1 LLPSKR
7 YARLF
12 WPVFIEQAMGVMVNF
27 LATVM
32 LRSVSG
38 AAMAGVGLL
47 GIINFLLM
55 TSFTAI
61 ASGVTAVVSQHV
73 GAGEYKTAGATSSH
87 SIVLTV
93 YISAGLG
100 LLMTA
105 LSWPILLGLFPGA
118 EADVLEAAHVYLIYS
133 SISLPF
139 LAIFSAIAGIMRAAG
154 NTRVP
159 MLGALISN
167 VIFTAVAAV
176 CIYHFNMGVHG
187 SGLGLAV
194 SRLATA
200 GFMAWWL
207 YRGKGEIYL
216 TPLRWKPDMVILR
229 PVLKIAVPA
238 GIDSMVF
245 NLGKLLLNV
254 FLSGMGTPVLEAH
267 AIVNNLASFTILPGS
282 TMGIV
287 AVILVGQ
294 AWGSGGTGK
303 AKRLTLVTLG
313 IGSLMQ
319 LAACIPFLL
328 LPGHGITWFN
338 PGFEAFEAARA
349 ALLVNLIATPF
360 FWSASFALPQTL
372 RATGDAKFTMYV
384 SIVSMI
390 LARVLLAWV
399 LGVHYDLRL
408 MGIWLAMIIDWVVR
422 SAFFIARALRMH
434 KRVNPWETP
443 EKSV

>member
-1 LLPSKR
+1 
-7 YARLF
+7 
-12 WPVFIEQAMGVMVNF
+12 MGVLVNL
-27 LATVM
+27 LATIM

-73 GAGEYKTAGATSSH
+73 GAGEVKTAGATSSH

-105 LSWPILLGLFPGA
+105 LSWPILHGLFPGA
-118 EADVLEAAHVYLIYS
+118 EADVLEAANIYLIYS
-133 SISLPF
+133 SVSLPF
-139 LAIFSAIAGIMRAAG
+139 LALFSAIAGVMRAAG
-154 NTRVP
+154 NTRLP
-159 MLGALISN
+159 MIGALVSN

-176 CIYHFNMGVHG
+176 CIYHLGLGVHG

-200 GFMAWWL
+200 ALLAWWL
-207 YRGKGEIYL
+207 YRGKGGIYL
-216 TPLRWKPDMVILR
+216 TRLTIKPDMQILR

-238 GIDSMVF
+238 GIDSMIF

-254 FLSGMGTPVLEAH
+254 FLAGMGTPVLEAN
-267 AIVNNLASFTILPGS
+267 AIVNNLANFTILPGG

-287 AVILVGQ
+287 SVILVGQ
-294 AWGSGGTGK
+294 AWGAGDTKK
-303 AKRLTLVTLG
+303 AKRLSLATTGV
-313 IGSLMQ
+313 GSLMQ
-319 LAACIPFLL
+319 MAACILFLL
-328 LPGHGITWFN
+328 LPSHGITWFN
-338 PGFEAFEAARA
+338 PGAEAFHAARA

-360 FWSASFALPQTL
+360 FWSASFGLPQAL

-384 SIVSMI
+384 SIISMVFM
-390 LARVLLAWV
+390 RVLLAWV
-399 LGVHYDLRL
+399 LGVYLDLRL
-408 MGIWLAMIIDWVVR
+408 MGIWLAMVTDWVVR
-422 SAFFIARALRMH
+422 SAFFVTRALRMH
-434 KRVNPWETP
+434 KRHNPWEAA
-443 EKSV
+443 E